1 MKRLVSVALF
11 IVISLSQMMA
21 QNITGKIVDNQG
33 NPLPFANVMLLSRPD
48 STFIKGA
55 VSDEE
60 GNFSIAANCNGG
72 IIKVS
77 SIGYQTIT
85 KNCEGQQAGI
95 IRLAE
100 DAQNLKEVVIKAH
113 RPQYKMTHEGLM
125 THVEGTVLSKM
136 GTAED
141 VLKHVPSVVRKKDG
155 FEVFGKGT
163 PIIYINGRKMQ
174 DISELDNIKS
184 ADIKSVEVIQ
194 NPGATYDAS
203 VNAVIKIKT
212 IKMKGEGFSFD
223 TRSLY
228 WYNKHHNTTQQV
240 NMNYRHDGLNLFA
253 TYKFSDAV
261 WIQDATYAQ
270 TVHVDTL
277 WQQKNYS
284 KMVGRKESHRLI
296 GGFSYDFNANHSIGA
311 RYTLVSPGYQ
321 RDKGFFD
328 SQVTADGKFYDYI
341 KTDGLTVGKNSPSHQ
356 LNAYYNGVL
365 GKTTIDWNTDLFFST
380 NREDSYS
387 TENSQEHDSRNIDS
401 ENRVSNKMI
410 ASKLIIASPL
420 LGGKLSYG
428 AEYINTHRNDD
439 YQVNRTD
446 ILANSYSKL
455 EEQTVS
461 PFVQYTRLTP
471 IGNIMAGL
479 RYEYVRFKYYD
490 AGIYQP
496 EQSRSFRNLFPTISY
511 GTKIGK
517 VMAQLSYSV
526 KTNRPSYDQLSNN
539 MSYMNRFT
547 RQTGNP
553 YLDNETNHTIELSG
567 VWKFF
572 QFMVN
577 YKDSRNAIIYWAEQ
591 IPENEVITLVSRKN
605 VKSLKS
611 MTAYISA
618 APKIGIWS
626 PQINVGML
634 KPWFT
639 LHTDVESYRLNR
651 PIFMGN
657 FNNAFSLPCGIMLSV
672 DYRYQSKGN
681 TQNVYL
687 AKEQHVLDVTLSKS
701 FLKDAL
707 TLEVKGH
714 DLLYKNWDA
723 DLLYNQKM
731 ELLQV
736 AKRGTRDIQLT
747 LRYKFNTTRS
757 KYKGTGAGN
766 AELNRL

>member
-1 MKRLVSVALF
+1 MKRLALVAF
-11 IVISLSQMMA
+11 FSGIAITQMMA
-21 QNITGKIVDNQG
+21 QNINGEQI
-33 NPLPFANVMLLSRPD
+33 
-48 STFIKGA
+48 
-55 VSDEE
+55 SDTTLFDK
-60 GNFSIAANCNGG
+60 FSKELG
-72 IIKVS
+72 
-77 SIGYQTIT
+77 
-85 KNCEGQQAGI
+85 
-95 IRLAE
+95 
-100 DAQNLKEVVIKAH
+100 EVVVKAH
-113 RPQYKMTHEGLM
+113 LPQYKKTHEGLL
-125 THVEGTVLSKM
+125 TNVAGTVLGKM

-141 VLKHVPSVVRKKDG
+141 VLKHVPSIVKKKDG
-155 FEVFGKGT
+155 YEVVGKGT

-184 ADIKSVEVIQ
+184 SDIKSVEVIQ
-194 NPGATYDAS
+194 NPGAAYDAS

-212 IKMKGEGFSFD
+212 IKKKGEGFGFD
-223 TRSLY
+223 TRSVY
-228 WYNKHHNTTQQV
+228 WYNKHDNTIQQV
-240 NMNYRHDGLNLFA
+240 NMNYRHNGLNLFA
-253 TYKFSDAV
+253 TYKFSDAT
-261 WIQDATYAQ
+261 WMQKASYNQ

-277 WQQKNYS
+277 WQQHNNNE
-284 KMVGRKESHRLI
+284 VTGRIESHRLI
-296 GGFSYDFNANHSIGA
+296 SGFSYDFNANHSIGA
-311 RYTLVSPGYQ
+311 RYTLTSPGYS
-321 RDKGFFD
+321 RSKDFFD

-341 KTDGLTVGKNSPSHQ
+341 KTDGLTVDKDSPSHQ
-356 LNAYYNGVL
+356 LNAYYNGTL
-365 GKTTIDWNTDLFFST
+365 GKTTIDLNTDLYFST
-380 NREDSYS
+380 NRAYAYS
-387 TENSQEHDSRNIDS
+387 DEQCQEHDSRNINS
-401 ENRVSNKMI
+401 KNRVSNKMV
-410 ASKLIIASPL
+410 ATKLVITSPL
-420 LGGKLSYG
+420 LGGNLSYG

-439 YQVNRTD
+439 YEVNRTD
-446 ILANSYSKL
+446 LLSNSYSKL
-455 EEQTVS
+455 EEQTAS
-461 PFVQYTRLTP
+461 PFIQYARLTP
-471 IGNIMAGL
+471 IGNITAGL

-511 GTKIGK
+511 GAKIGK

-526 KTNRPSYDQLSNN
+526 KTSRPSYSQLSNN
-539 MSYMNRFT
+539 VSYMNRFT

-553 YLDNETNHTIELSG
+553 YLDNETNHRVELSG
-567 VWKFF
+567 VWKFI

-591 IPENEVITLVSRKN
+591 IPEDEAITMISRKN

-618 APKIGIWS
+618 APKIGIWA
-626 PQINVGML
+626 PQINLGMQ

-639 LHTDVESYRLNR
+639 LHTDVASYRLNR

-657 FNNAFSLPCGIMLSV
+657 FNNAFSLPCGIILNV

-681 TQNVYL
+681 TMNVYL
-687 AKEQHVLDVTLSKS
+687 AKEQHVLDVSISKS

-707 TLEVKGH
+707 TLEIKGN
-714 DLLYKNWDA
+714 DLLYKCWDA

-736 AKRGTRDIQLT
+736 SKRGTRDLQLT

>member
-1 MKRLVSVALF
+1 MKRLALVASFSGIALT
-11 IVISLSQMMA
+11 QMMA
-21 QNITGKIVDNQG
+21 QNINGEQI
-33 NPLPFANVMLLSRPD
+33 
-48 STFIKGA
+48 
-55 VSDEE
+55 SDTTLFDK
-60 GNFSIAANCNGG
+60 FSKELG
-72 IIKVS
+72 
-77 SIGYQTIT
+77 
-85 KNCEGQQAGI
+85 
-95 IRLAE
+95 
-100 DAQNLKEVVIKAH
+100 EVVVKAH
-113 RPQYKMTHEGLM
+113 LPQYKKTHEGLL
-125 THVEGTVLSKM
+125 TNVAGTMLSKM

-141 VLKHVPSVVRKKDG
+141 VLKHVPSIVKKKDG
-155 FEVFGKGT
+155 YEVVGKGT

-184 ADIKSVEVIQ
+184 SDIKSVEVIQ
-194 NPGATYDAS
+194 NPGAAYDAS

-212 IKMKGEGFSFD
+212 IKKKGEGFGFD
-223 TRSLY
+223 TRSVY
-228 WYNKHHNTTQQV
+228 WYNKRDNIIQQV
-240 NMNYRHDGLNLFA
+240 NMNYRHNGLNLFA
-253 TYKFSDAV
+253 TYKFSDAT
-261 WIQDATYAQ
+261 WMQKATYEQ

-277 WQQKNYS
+277 WQQHNNDE
-284 KMVGRKESHRLI
+284 VTGRIESNRLI
-296 GGFSYDFNANHSIGA
+296 CGFSYDFNANHSIGA
-311 RYTLVSPGYQ
+311 RYTLTSPGYS
-321 RDKGFFD
+321 RSKDFFD

-341 KTDGLTVGKNSPSHQ
+341 KTDGLTVDKDNPSHQ
-356 LNAYYNGVL
+356 LNAYYNGAL
-365 GKTTIDWNTDLFFST
+365 GKTTIDLNTDLYFST
-380 NREDSYS
+380 NRAYAYS
-387 TENSQEHDSRNIDS
+387 AEQSQEHDSRNINS
-401 ENRVSNKMI
+401 KNRVSNKMV
-410 ASKLIIASPL
+410 AAKLVITSPL
-420 LGGKLSYG
+420 LGGNLSYG

-439 YQVNRTD
+439 YEVNRTD
-446 ILANSYSKL
+446 LLANSYSKL
-455 EEQTVS
+455 EEQTAS
-461 PFVQYTRLTP
+461 PFIQYARLTP
-471 IGNIMAGL
+471 IGNITVGL

-511 GTKIGK
+511 GAKIGK

-526 KTNRPSYDQLSNN
+526 KTSRPSYSQLSNN
-539 MSYMNRFT
+539 VSYMNRFT

-553 YLDNETNHTIELSG
+553 YLDNETNHRVELSG
-567 VWKFF
+567 VWKFI

-591 IPENEVITLVSRKN
+591 MPGNEAITMISRKN

-618 APKIGIWS
+618 APKIGIWA
-626 PQINVGML
+626 PQINLGMQ

-639 LHTDVESYRLNR
+639 LHTDVASYRLNR

-657 FNNAFSLPCGIMLSV
+657 FNNAFSLPYGITLNV

-681 TQNVYL
+681 TMNVYL
-687 AKEQHVLDVTLSKS
+687 AKEQHVLDVSISKS

-707 TLEVKGH
+707 TLEIKGN
-714 DLLYKNWDA
+714 DLLYKCWDA

-736 AKRGTRDIQLT
+736 SKRGTRDLQLT

>member
-1 MKRLVSVALF
+1 MKRLALVASF
-11 IVISLSQMMA
+11 CGITITQMMA
-21 QNITGKIVDNQG
+21 QNINDEQI
-33 NPLPFANVMLLSRPD
+33 
-48 STFIKGA
+48 
-55 VSDEE
+55 SDTTLFDK
-60 GNFSIAANCNGG
+60 FSKELG
-72 IIKVS
+72 
-77 SIGYQTIT
+77 
-85 KNCEGQQAGI
+85 
-95 IRLAE
+95 
-100 DAQNLKEVVIKAH
+100 EVVVKAH
-113 RPQYKMTHEGLM
+113 LPQYKKTHEGLL
-125 THVEGTVLSKM
+125 TNVAGTVLSKM

-141 VLKHVPSVVRKKDG
+141 VLKHVPSIVKKKDG
-155 FEVFGKGT
+155 YEVVGKGT

-184 ADIKSVEVIQ
+184 SDIKSVEVIQ

-212 IKMKGEGFSFD
+212 IKKKGEGIGFD
-223 TRSLY
+223 TRSVY
-228 WYNKHHNTTQQV
+228 WYNKYDNTIQQV
-240 NMNYRHDGLNLFA
+240 NMNYRHNGLNLFA
-253 TYKFSDAV
+253 TYKFSDAT
-261 WIQDATYAQ
+261 WMQKATYEQ

-277 WQQKNYS
+277 WQQHNNNE
-284 KMVGRKESHRLI
+284 VTGRIESHRLI
-296 GGFSYDFNANHSIGA
+296 SGFSYDFNANHSIGA
-311 RYTLVSPGYQ
+311 RYTLTSPGYS
-321 RDKGFFD
+321 RSKDFFD

-341 KTDGLTVGKNSPSHQ
+341 KTGGLTVDKDSPSHQ
-356 LNAYYNGVL
+356 LNAYYNGIW
-365 GKTTIDWNTDLFFST
+365 GKTTIDLNTDLYFST
-380 NREDSYS
+380 NRAYAYS
-387 TENSQEHDSRNIDS
+387 DEQSQEHDSRNINS
-401 ENRVSNKMI
+401 KNRVNNKMVAI
-410 ASKLIIASPL
+410 KLVITSPL
-420 LGGKLSYG
+420 LGGNLSYG

-439 YQVNRTD
+439 YEVNRTD
-446 ILANSYSKL
+446 LLANSYSKL
-455 EEQTVS
+455 EEQTAS
-461 PFVQYTRLTP
+461 LFIQYAHLTP
-471 IGNIMAGL
+471 IGNITAGL

-511 GTKIGK
+511 GAKIGK

-526 KTNRPSYDQLSNN
+526 KTSRPSYSQLSNN
-539 MSYMNRFT
+539 VSYMNRFT

-553 YLDNETNHTIELSG
+553 YLDNETNHRVELSG
-567 VWKFF
+567 VWKFI

-591 IPENEVITLVSRKN
+591 IPGNEAITMISRKN

-618 APKIGIWS
+618 APKIGIWA
-626 PQINVGML
+626 PQINLGMQ

-639 LHTDVESYRLNR
+639 LHTDVASYRLNR

-657 FNNAFSLPCGIMLSV
+657 FNNAFSLPCGITLNV

-681 TQNVYL
+681 TMNVYL
-687 AKEQHVLDVTLSKS
+687 AKEQHVLDVSISKS

-707 TLEVKGH
+707 TLEIKGN
-714 DLLYKNWDA
+714 DLLYKCWDA

-736 AKRGTRDIQLT
+736 SKRGTRELQLT

>member
-1 MKRLVSVALF
+1 MKRLALVAF
-11 IVISLSQMMA
+11 FSGIAITQMMA
-21 QNITGKIVDNQG
+21 QNINGEQI
-33 NPLPFANVMLLSRPD
+33 
-48 STFIKGA
+48 
-55 VSDEE
+55 SDTTLFDK
-60 GNFSIAANCNGG
+60 FSKELG
-72 IIKVS
+72 
-77 SIGYQTIT
+77 
-85 KNCEGQQAGI
+85 
-95 IRLAE
+95 
-100 DAQNLKEVVIKAH
+100 EVVVKAH
-113 RPQYKMTHEGLM
+113 LPQYKKTHEGLL
-125 THVEGTVLSKM
+125 TNVAGTVLGKM

-141 VLKHVPSVVRKKDG
+141 VLKHVPSIVKKKDG
-155 FEVFGKGT
+155 YEVVGKGT

-184 ADIKSVEVIQ
+184 SDIKSVEVIQ
-194 NPGATYDAS
+194 NPGAAYDAS

-212 IKMKGEGFSFD
+212 IKKKGEGFGFD
-223 TRSLY
+223 TRSVY
-228 WYNKHHNTTQQV
+228 WYNKHDNTIQQV
-240 NMNYRHDGLNLFA
+240 NMNYRHNGLNLFA
-253 TYKFSDAV
+253 TYKFSDAT
-261 WIQDATYAQ
+261 WMQKASYNQ

-277 WQQKNYS
+277 WQQHNNNE
-284 KMVGRKESHRLI
+284 VTGRIESHRLI
-296 GGFSYDFNANHSIGA
+296 SGFSYDFNANHSIGA
-311 RYTLVSPGYQ
+311 RYTLTSPGYS
-321 RDKGFFD
+321 RSKDFFD

-341 KTDGLTVGKNSPSHQ
+341 KTDGLTVDKDSPSHQ
-356 LNAYYNGVL
+356 LNAYYNGTL
-365 GKTTIDWNTDLFFST
+365 GKTTIDLNTDLYFST
-380 NREDSYS
+380 NRAYAYS
-387 TENSQEHDSRNIDS
+387 DEQCQEHDSRNINS
-401 ENRVSNKMI
+401 KNRVSNKMV
-410 ASKLIIASPL
+410 ATKLVITSPL
-420 LGGKLSYG
+420 LGGNLSYG

-439 YQVNRTD
+439 YEVNRTD
-446 ILANSYSKL
+446 LLANSYSKL
-455 EEQTVS
+455 EEQTAS
-461 PFVQYTRLTP
+461 PFIQYARLTP
-471 IGNIMAGL
+471 IGNITAGL

-511 GTKIGK
+511 GAKIGK

-526 KTNRPSYDQLSNN
+526 KTSRPSYSQLSNN
-539 MSYMNRFT
+539 VSYMNRFT

-553 YLDNETNHTIELSG
+553 YLDNETNHRVELSG
-567 VWKFF
+567 VWKFI

-591 IPENEVITLVSRKN
+591 IPEDEAITMISRKN

-618 APKIGIWS
+618 APKIGIWA
-626 PQINVGML
+626 PQINLGMQ

-639 LHTDVESYRLNR
+639 LHTDVASYRLNR

-657 FNNAFSLPCGIMLSV
+657 FNNAFSLPCGIILNV

-681 TQNVYL
+681 TMNVYL
-687 AKEQHVLDVTLSKS
+687 AKEQHVLDVSISKS

-707 TLEVKGH
+707 TLEIKGN
-714 DLLYKNWDA
+714 DLLYKCWDA

-736 AKRGTRDIQLT
+736 SKRGTRDLQLT

>member
-1 MKRLVSVALF
+1 MKRLALVASF
-11 IVISLSQMMA
+11 CGIAMTQMMA
-21 QNITGKIVDNQG
+21 QNINGEQI
-33 NPLPFANVMLLSRPD
+33 
-48 STFIKGA
+48 
-55 VSDEE
+55 SDTALFDK
-60 GNFSIAANCNGG
+60 FSKELG
-72 IIKVS
+72 
-77 SIGYQTIT
+77 
-85 KNCEGQQAGI
+85 
-95 IRLAE
+95 
-100 DAQNLKEVVIKAH
+100 EVVVKAH
-113 RPQYKMTHEGLM
+113 LPQYKKTHEGLL
-125 THVEGTVLSKM
+125 TNVAGTVLSKM

-141 VLKHVPSVVRKKDG
+141 VLKHVPSIVKKKDG
-155 FEVFGKGT
+155 YEVVGKGT

-184 ADIKSVEVIQ
+184 SDIKSVEVIQ

-212 IKMKGEGFSFD
+212 IKKKGEGFGFD
-223 TRSLY
+223 TRSVY
-228 WYNKHHNTTQQV
+228 WYNKHDNTIQQV
-240 NMNYRHDGLNLFA
+240 NMNYRHNGLNLFA
-253 TYKFSDAV
+253 TYKFSDAI
-261 WIQDATYAQ
+261 WMQKATYEQ

-277 WQQKNYS
+277 WQQHNNNE
-284 KMVGRKESHRLI
+284 VTGRKESHRLI
-296 GGFSYDFNANHSIGA
+296 SGFSYDFNANHSIGA
-311 RYTLVSPGYQ
+311 RYTLTSPGYS
-321 RDKGFFD
+321 RSKDFFD

-341 KTDGLTVGKNSPSHQ
+341 KTDGLTVDKDNPSHQ
-356 LNAYYNGVL
+356 LNAYYNGTL
-365 GKTTIDWNTDLFFST
+365 GKTTIDLNTDLYFST
-380 NREDSYS
+380 NRAYAYS
-387 TENSQEHDSRNIDS
+387 DEQSQEHDSRNINS
-401 ENRVSNKMI
+401 KNRVSNKMV
-410 ASKLIIASPL
+410 ATKLVITSPL
-420 LGGKLSYG
+420 LGGNLSYG

-439 YQVNRTD
+439 YEVNRTD
-446 ILANSYSKL
+446 LLANSYSKL
-455 EEQTVS
+455 EEQTAS
-461 PFVQYTRLTP
+461 PFIQYARLTP
-471 IGNIMAGL
+471 IGNITAGL

-490 AGIYQP
+490 ASIYQP

-511 GTKIGK
+511 GAKIGK

-526 KTNRPSYDQLSNN
+526 KTSRPSYSQLSNN
-539 MSYMNRFT
+539 VSYMNRFT

-553 YLDNETNHTIELSG
+553 YLDNETNHRVELSG
-567 VWKFF
+567 VWKFV

-591 IPENEVITLVSRKN
+591 IPGNEAITMVSRKN

-618 APKIGIWS
+618 APKIGIWA
-626 PQINVGML
+626 PQINLGMQ

-639 LHTDVESYRLNR
+639 LHTDVASYRLNR

-657 FNNAFSLPCGIMLSV
+657 FNNAFSLPCGITLSV

-681 TQNVYL
+681 TMNVYL
-687 AKEQHVLDVTLSKS
+687 AKEQHVLDVSISKS

-707 TLEVKGH
+707 TLEIKGN
-714 DLLYKNWDA
+714 DLLYKCWDA

-736 AKRGTRDIQLT
+736 SKRGTRDLQLT